1 MSDSPN
7 NGEQR
12 ALSSGPTKAETTP
25 IAKPAPRVQ
34 TQASGTG
41 ASRRLDAGASRTSE
55 STPLSRW
62 AGRPAQV
69 LGPTT
74 PTESFPT
81 RPTES
86 LPHARFAPPAS
97 PAQQASATGSTSA
110 QQQGSYGT
118 GSAYSGVTSG
128 GTYRSATSGQPY
140 QPSSSQAYQGAGAT
154 QSAGFHQPNQPG
166 SRSQGASYAGGSG
179 NGPTTQTRA
188 YPSPLSASTNTPTA
202 PVATQSPK
210 RRGPSWLAMILGM
223 VATVAVSLSGAFV
236 MLNVGHGK
244 ASETDSS
251 ANTATSASTVQ
262 PVTASGEDPDWKAVA
277 AAVQPAVVTISV
289 RSSSSS
295 GVGSG
300 VIYDAQGDIVTNY
313 HVVSGATGADATIQV
328 TLSDGRLYNATV
340 VGTDPTTDLAVI
352 RLENAPS
359 DLTVAAFGSSSDLA
373 VGQEVMA
380 VGAPLGL
387 SNTATTGIIS
397 ALNRPVEVSRSKED
411 SQEADPND
419 PFGQLPGFGGG
430 QEENQARAQA
440 STDTQITNAIQVDAS
455 INPGN
460 SGGPLFDATGRVIGI
475 NSSIASNTSSDKAGS
490 IGLGFA
496 IPVDLVTS
504 VADQLIATGTV
515 DHAVLGVS
523 VTTKAVAVDGSN
535 VAGAS
540 VEELTRGGAAA
551 QAGLQAGDVI
561 TAVDGEPVSSSK
573 QLTGYIRRY
582 RSGQEVTITYVR
594 NGEKRDVTVTLGKAS

>member
-12 ALSSGPTKAETTP
+12 ALSSEPTKAETTP
-25 IAKPAPRVQ
+25 TAKSAPRVQ
-34 TQASGTG
+34 TQAS
-41 ASRRLDAGASRTSE
+41 DAGASGTSE

-69 LGPTT
+69 SGSTT

-86 LPHARFAPPAS
+86 LPHARFARPAS
-97 PAQQASATGSTSA
+97 PAQQASATGSASA

-118 GSAYSGVTSG
+118 GSAYSGMTSG

-166 SRSQGASYAGGSG
+166 SRSQGASYAGG
-179 NGPTTQTRA
+179 NGPTTQTHA
-188 YPSPLSASTNTPTA
+188 YPSPLSAPTNTPTA

-223 VATVAVSLSGAFV
+223 IATAAVSLSGSFA
-236 MLNVGHGK
+236 MLYAGHGK
-244 ASETDSS
+244 TNETDSS

-262 PVTASGEDPDWKAVA
+262 PVSTSGEDPDWQAVA

-289 RSSSSS
+289 SSSSSS

-430 QEENQARAQA
+430 QEENQPQP
-440 STDTQITNAIQVDAS
+440 STETQITNAIQVDAS

-561 TAVDGEPVSSSK
+561 TAVDGESVSSSK

>member
-12 ALSSGPTKAETTP
+12 ALSSEPTKAETTP
-25 IAKPAPRVQ
+25 TAKPAPRVQ

-41 ASRRLDAGASRTSE
+41 ASRMSE

-69 LGPTT
+69 SGSTT

-86 LPHARFAPPAS
+86 LPHARFARPAS
-97 PAQQASATGSTSA
+97 PAQQASTTGSTPA

-154 QSAGFHQPNQPG
+154 QSAGFQQPNQPG
-166 SRSQGASYAGGSG
+166 LRSQGASYAGG
-179 NGPTTQTRA
+179 NGPTTQTHA
-188 YPSPLSASTNTPTA
+188 YPSPLSAPTNTPTA

-223 VATVAVSLSGAFV
+223 MATAAVSLSGTFA
-236 MLNVGHGK
+236 MLYAGHGK
-244 ASETDSS
+244 TNETDSS

-262 PVTASGEDPDWKAVA
+262 PVSTSGEDPDWQAVA

-289 RSSSSS
+289 QSSSSS

-300 VIYDAQGDIVTNY
+300 VIYNAQGDIVTNY

-411 SQEADPND
+411 SQELDPND

-430 QEENQARAQA
+430 QEENQPQP

-523 VTTKAVAVDGSN
+523 VTTKAVAVEGSN

-561 TAVDGEPVSSSK
+561 TAVDGESVSSSK

-594 NGEKRDVTVTLGKAS
+594 NGEKQDVTVTLGKAS

>member
-7 NGEQR
+7 NGKQR
-12 ALSSGPTKAETTP
+12 ALSSEPTKTETTP
-25 IAKPAPRVQ
+25 TAKPAPRVQ
-34 TQASGTG
+34 TQASGT
-41 ASRRLDAGASRTSE
+41 GASRTSE

-69 LGPTT
+69 SGPTT

-86 LPHARFAPPAS
+86 LPHARFARPAS
-97 PAQQASATGSTSA
+97 PAQQASATGSASA

-118 GSAYSGVTSG
+118 GSAYSGMTSG

-166 SRSQGASYAGGSG
+166 SRSQGASYAGG
-179 NGPTTQTRA
+179 NGPTTQTHA
-188 YPSPLSASTNTPTA
+188 YPSPLSAPTNTPTA

-223 VATVAVSLSGAFV
+223 IATAAVSLSGSFA
-236 MLNVGHGK
+236 MLYAGHGK
-244 ASETDSS
+244 TNETDSS

-262 PVTASGEDPDWKAVA
+262 PVSTSGEDPDWQAVA

-289 RSSSSS
+289 SSSSSS

-397 ALNRPVEVSRSKED
+397 ALNRPVEVSRSKEN
-411 SQEADPND
+411 SQEVDPND

-430 QEENQARAQA
+430 QEENQAQAQS

-460 SGGPLFDATGRVIGI
+460 SGGPLFDATGKVIGI

-561 TAVDGEPVSSSK
+561 TAVDGESVSSSK

-594 NGEKRDVTVTLGKAS
+594 NGEKQDVTVTLGKAS

>member
-12 ALSSGPTKAETTP
+12 ALSSEPTKAETTP
-25 IAKPAPRVQ
+25 TAKSAPRVQ
-34 TQASGTG
+34 TQAS
-41 ASRRLDAGASRTSE
+41 DAGASGTSE

-69 LGPTT
+69 SGSTT

-86 LPHARFAPPAS
+86 LPHARFARPAS
-97 PAQQASATGSTSA
+97 PAQQASATGSASA

-118 GSAYSGVTSG
+118 GSAYSGMTSG
-128 GTYRSATSGQPY
+128 GPYRSAMSGQPY

-166 SRSQGASYAGGSG
+166 SRSQGASYAGG
-179 NGPTTQTRA
+179 NGPTTQTHP
-188 YPSPLSASTNTPTA
+188 YTSPLSAPTNTPTA

-223 VATVAVSLSGAFV
+223 IATAAVSLSGAFA
-236 MLNVGHGK
+236 MLYAGHGK
-244 ASETDSS
+244 ANETDSS
-251 ANTATSASTVQ
+251 ANTATSVSTVQ
-262 PVTASGEDPDWKAVA
+262 PVSTSGEDPDWQAVA

-289 RSSSSS
+289 SSSSSS

>member
-12 ALSSGPTKAETTP
+12 ALSSEPTKAETTP
-25 IAKPAPRVQ
+25 TAKPAPRVQ
-34 TQASGTG
+34 TQASGT
-41 ASRRLDAGASRTSE
+41 GASRTSE

-69 LGPTT
+69 SASTT

-86 LPHARFAPPAS
+86 LPHARFARPAS

-140 QPSSSQAYQGAGAT
+140 QPSSSQAYQGAGAP

-179 NGPTTQTRA
+179 NGPTTQTHA
-188 YPSPLSASTNTPTA
+188 YPSPLSAPTNTPTA

-223 VATVAVSLSGAFV
+223 TATVAVSLSGAYA

-262 PVTASGEDPDWKAVA
+262 PVSNSGEDPDWQAVA

-300 VIYDAQGDIVTNY
+300 VIYNAQGDIVTNY

-411 SQEADPND
+411 SQELDPND

-430 QEENQARAQA
+430 QEENQPQP
-440 STDTQITNAIQVDAS
+440 STETQITNAIQVDAS

-523 VTTKAVAVDGSN
+523 VTTKAVAVEGSN

-561 TAVDGEPVSSSK
+561 TAVDGESVSSSK

>member
-12 ALSSGPTKAETTP
+12 ALSSEPTKAETTP
-25 IAKPAPRVQ
+25 TAKPAPRVQ
-34 TQASGTG
+34 TQASGT
-41 ASRRLDAGASRTSE
+41 GASRTSE

-69 LGPTT
+69 SASTT

-86 LPHARFAPPAS
+86 LPHARFARPAS

-140 QPSSSQAYQGAGAT
+140 QPSSSQAYQGAGAP

-179 NGPTTQTRA
+179 NGPTTQTHA
-188 YPSPLSASTNTPTA
+188 YPSPLSAPTNTPTA

-223 VATVAVSLSGAFV
+223 TATVAVSLSGAYA

-262 PVTASGEDPDWKAVA
+262 PVSNSGEDPDWQAVA

-300 VIYDAQGDIVTNY
+300 VIYNAQGDIVTNY

-411 SQEADPND
+411 SQELDPND

-430 QEENQARAQA
+430 QEENQPQP
-440 STDTQITNAIQVDAS
+440 STETQITNAIQVDAS

>member
-12 ALSSGPTKAETTP
+12 ALSSEPTKAETTP
-25 IAKPAPRVQ
+25 TAKSAPRVQ
-34 TQASGTG
+34 TQAS
-41 ASRRLDAGASRTSE
+41 DAGASGTSE

-69 LGPTT
+69 SGSTT

-86 LPHARFAPPAS
+86 LPHARFARPAS
-97 PAQQASATGSTSA
+97 PAQQASATGSASA

-118 GSAYSGVTSG
+118 GSAYSGMTSG

-154 QSAGFHQPNQPG
+154 QSAGFHQPNQLG
-166 SRSQGASYAGGSG
+166 SRSQGASYAGG
-179 NGPTTQTRA
+179 NGPTTQTHA
-188 YPSPLSASTNTPTA
+188 YPSPLSAPTNTPTA

-223 VATVAVSLSGAFV
+223 IATAAVSLSGAFV
-236 MLNVGHGK
+236 MLNAGHGK

-262 PVTASGEDPDWKAVA
+262 PVSASGEDPDWQAVA

-289 RSSSSS
+289 QSSSSS

-300 VIYDAQGDIVTNY
+300 VIYNAQGDIVTNY

-594 NGEKRDVTVTLGKAS
+594 NGEKRDVTVMLGKAS

>member
-12 ALSSGPTKAETTP
+12 ALSSEPTKAETTP
-25 IAKPAPRVQ
+25 TAKPAPRVQ
-34 TQASGTG
+34 TQASGT
-41 ASRRLDAGASRTSE
+41 GASRTSE

-69 LGPTT
+69 SASIT

-86 LPHARFAPPAS
+86 LPHARFARPAS

-140 QPSSSQAYQGAGAT
+140 QPSSSQAYQGAGAP

-179 NGPTTQTRA
+179 NGPTTQTHA
-188 YPSPLSASTNTPTA
+188 YPSPLRAPTNTPTA

-223 VATVAVSLSGAFV
+223 TATVAVSLSGAYA

-262 PVTASGEDPDWKAVA
+262 PVSNSGEDPDWQAVA

-300 VIYDAQGDIVTNY
+300 VIYNAQGDIVTNY

-411 SQEADPND
+411 SQELDPND

-430 QEENQARAQA
+430 QEENQPQP
-440 STDTQITNAIQVDAS
+440 STETQITNAIQVDAS

>member
-12 ALSSGPTKAETTP
+12 ALSSEPTKAETTP
-25 IAKPAPRVQ
+25 TAKPAPRVQ
-34 TQASGTG
+34 TQASGT
-41 ASRRLDAGASRTSE
+41 GASRTSE

-69 LGPTT
+69 SASTT

-86 LPHARFAPPAS
+86 LPHARFARPAS

-188 YPSPLSASTNTPTA
+188 YPSPLSAPTNTPTA

-223 VATVAVSLSGAFV
+223 MATAAVSLSGTFA
-236 MLNVGHGK
+236 MLYAGHGK
-244 ASETDSS
+244 TNETDSS

-262 PVTASGEDPDWKAVA
+262 PVSNSGEDPDWQAVA

-289 RSSSSS
+289 QSSSSS

-411 SQEADPND
+411 SQELDPND

-430 QEENQARAQA
+430 QEENQPQP
-440 STDTQITNAIQVDAS
+440 STETQITNAIQVDAS

-523 VTTKAVAVDGSN
+523 VTTKAVAVEGSN

-561 TAVDGEPVSSSK
+561 TAVDGESVSSSK

-594 NGEKRDVTVTLGKAS
+594 NGEKQEVTVTLGKAS